1 MLEKTYSKI
10 VNCLFVLLVFAAA
23 GVGQNESLRLVVN
36 VGHLKNIT
44 GAAFSPDGNFYAT
57 VDEFEVILWE
67 TATRR
72 ELRSFP
78 VVDDGAS
85 VSFSADGT
93 LIAAEADKGVLVWET
108 KTGKIVQFLKI
119 NSKPVFGASGKFL
132 AAVNRGDIKLYD
144 AKTFEPRATFAAA
157 DETSA
162 ERIVLSADEKTL
174 ASVHEN
180 TIKIWNLETRAE
192 QQITLKHQTGGITS
206 LAFSP
211 NGKTLASTGT
221 DSTLRFWEIGRAHV

>member
-72 ELRSFP
+72 SQCQNCLAHR
-78 VVDDGAS
+78 DTQTA
-85 VSFSADGT
+85 GT
-93 LIAAEADKGVLVWET
+93 R
-108 KTGKIVQFLKI
+108 
-119 NSKPVFGASGKFL
+119 P
-132 AAVNRGDIKLYD
+132 
-144 AKTFEPRATFAAA
+144 
-157 DETSA
+157 
-162 ERIVLSADEKTL
+162 
-174 ASVHEN
+174 
-180 TIKIWNLETRAE
+180 
-192 QQITLKHQTGGITS
+192 
-206 LAFSP
+206 
-211 NGKTLASTGT
+211 
-221 DSTLRFWEIGRAHV
+221 